1 MNWKYVMAAAC
12 FIGALLAGGCGKP
25 SVHVMTVK
33 IEKVPFAMETKA
45 VPEALHIAP
54 VIPSV
59 SGSLISGLPEVGQT
73 VEAGEVLF
81 QIDSS
86 QYESQASVLQA
97 QISASS
103 SVVYGAA
110 APVDNNSIEASLL
123 RQGIITRAE
132 YDKIQGRK
140 SVPQEVS
147 NSSANPG
154 LAEAL
159 ASVERAIAA
168 CTVRAPISGTVSQVY
183 LGDTKIAAAGR
194 PALLIRQNTPVIAE
208 ISGFRDGENEREKN
222 TYRLL
227 LFCR

>member
-25 SVHVMTVK
+25 SVHVMAVK
-33 IEKVPFAMETKA
+33 MEKVPFAMETRV

-59 SGSLISGLPEVGQT
+59 SGGLISGLPEVGQT

-86 QYESQASVLQA
+86 QYESQASALQA

-103 SVVYGAA
+103 PVVYGAA
-110 APVDNNSIEASLL
+110 APVDDNSIEASLL

-208 ISGFRDGENEREKN
+208 ISLPVWRTKK
-222 TYRLL
+222 TAQ
-227 LFCR
+227 